1 VSLVAVRLLPLIVLA
16 LALNGRMPAQPAQ
29 GLGEDVKVRDT
40 PKRFLKDQ
48 AALWTSPLR
57 KKSYDS
63 HAVKKYLIPFAII
76 TGALIA
82 TDRKTGSALPNTS
95 DQALWSGR
103 FSQLGAAYSL
113 AGISGATFLAG
124 QFTGNGHARETGW
137 LALEALGHTQVAVF
151 VIKEASN
158 RARPLD
164 GDQNGGFWKGGNSFP
179 SGHAAS
185 AFAVA
190 TVFAYEYRE
199 HIAVPIV
206 SYSLASAIAVS
217 RIGARRHWLSDIFA
231 GGSMGFMIGRNV
243 YRRHH
248 NSALPGSKVSLGK
261 RLTPAVGFS
270 PMGPAL
276 SWSF

>member
-1 VSLVAVRLLPLIVLA
+1 MNRSLQVIVLA
-16 LALNGRMPAQPAQ
+16 LVPIVRMPAQPPQA
-29 GLGEDVKVRDT
+29 GGEDLKVSET

-48 AALWTSPLR
+48 KDLWTSPFR
-57 KKSYDS
+57 KTSYDS
-63 HAVKKYLIPFAII
+63 HAVKKYLIPFAFI

-82 TDRKTGSALPNTS
+82 TDRRTGRALPNTA
-95 DQALWSGR
+95 DQAMWSGR
-103 FSQLGAAYSL
+103 VSQLGAAYTL

-137 LALEALGHTQVAVF
+137 LALESLGHAQVAVF
-151 VIKEASN
+151 ALKQAAN

-164 GDQNGGFWKGGNSFP
+164 GSQNGGFWKGGNSFP

-199 HIAVPIV
+199 HLAAPIV
-206 SYSLASAIAVS
+206 AYSLASAVAVS
-217 RIGARRHWLSDIFA
+217 RIGAQRHWLSDIFA

-248 NSALPGSKVSLGK
+248 NRSLPGSKVSLGN
-261 RLTPAVGFS
+261 RLTPTIGFS
-270 PMGPAL
+270 PLGPAL
-276 SWSF
+276 SWIF